1 MRRPDRVCE
10 IAHIEVGEAEAH
22 EEAMDGEIESVEG
35 HHDAWHDDDD
45 MMCVAHEDDGDEDDG
60 HDE

>member
-1 MRRPDRVCE
+1 MCE

-22 EEAMDGEIESVEG
+22 EEAMDGEIESLEG